1 MRIVFHVG
9 EDVRDDGHNE
19 IFVSKVI
26 PRNSIRL
33 LKLIGEGM
41 YECMCVALWC
51 QSMIAQLL
59 TSYKFTCFLQC
70 NCGFLAV

>member
-1 MRIVFHVG
+1 MHILFHVG

-41 YECMCVALWC
+41 YVCMYVRSIVVPVHDSSASYFI
-51 QSMIAQLL
+51 QIHLL
-59 TSYKFTCFLQC
+59 PS
-70 NCGFLAV
+70 V